1 MFSDIPK
8 ASAPVEPV
16 LPALSPDSPR
26 WNWGIALLVWGASV
40 GAILFIR
47 LMVFLPAAFYF
58 GVDLGD
64 NQASADF
71 ATNDPRGVIAQL
83 VGTIPAHIATLILA
97 FVIVTRFGKDKF
109 RDALG
114 WSGAGVKTWHY
125 IAMTLGFWVLA
136 IAIFSIFP
144 EQEDNITRTIRSSR
158 TALYLLSA
166 IAVLSAPIVEEVVY
180 RGIVYS
186 AFLKRFGMPIAIA
199 VAATLFT
206 LVHVPQYFENP
217 AKIALLLGLSLVL
230 TLLRAGTGSLWPPVV
245 LHTLI
250 NFSQTALLIAEP
262 YLKSFLNIPDAVNG
276 FLK

>member
-8 ASAPVEPV
+8 APVTPEPV
-16 LPALSPDSPR
+16 LSAISPDSPR

-40 GAILFIR
+40 GAILFIP
-47 LMVFLPAAFYF
+47 LMVFLPAAYYF
-58 GVDLGD
+58 GVDLQN
-64 NQASADF
+64 NQAAAEF

-83 VGTIPAHIATLILA
+83 VGTIPAHIATLLLA
-97 FVIVTRFGKDKF
+97 FAVVTGFGKDKF
-109 RDALG
+109 RDAIG
-114 WSGAGVKTWHY
+114 WSGAGVRTWHY

-166 IAVLSAPIVEEVVY
+166 IAVFSAPIVEEIVY

-230 TLLRAGTGSLWPPVV
+230 TLLRAGTGSLLPSVI

-250 NFSQTALLIAEP
+250 NFSQTALLISEP
-262 YLKSFLNIPDAVNG
+262 YLRSLLDIPDAVNG